1 MRTTKETTK
10 LYKKL
15 IIDEFDSFLKDVAFK
30 KIRYQAHDDGFSI
43 IYRREERYVLFR
55 GSLDFRDFPYSYDII
70 LGNGS
75 HSFPEGDWNAI
86 ALWRIIRDNSKE
98 DYEKYNIIS
107 SINLNDSISQI
118 AEKIKASRELLEEY
132 GEKFLNNNLVEFQA
146 VRSVQNKGREPYKIY
161 SPDKDG
167 KYKMQYEEISS
178 RLKEKY
184 SK

>member
-1 MRTTKETTK
+1 M
-10 LYKKL
+10 
-15 IIDEFDSFLKDVAFK
+15 
-30 KIRYQAHDDGFSI
+30 
-43 IYRREERYVLFR
+43 
-55 GSLDFRDFPYSYDII
+55 
-70 LGNGS
+70 
-75 HSFPEGDWNAI
+75 
-86 ALWRIIRDNSKE
+86 WRIIRDNSKE